1 MRLLTKTFYASLT
14 VLMKKPYSRYKVKIC
29 SRYKK
34 GRQKSENIK
43 SQRKIAK
50 KEVRKKRTV
59 KQTKQLTKRQ
69 D

>member
-1 MRLLTKTFYASLT
+1 MRLLTKTFCASLT
-14 VLMKKPYSRYKVKIC
+14 VLMKKTYSRYKVKTC

-34 GRQKSENIK
+34 GREKSENIK
-43 SQRKIAK
+43 SQRRIAK
-50 KEVRKKRTV
+50 KEVRNKRTV